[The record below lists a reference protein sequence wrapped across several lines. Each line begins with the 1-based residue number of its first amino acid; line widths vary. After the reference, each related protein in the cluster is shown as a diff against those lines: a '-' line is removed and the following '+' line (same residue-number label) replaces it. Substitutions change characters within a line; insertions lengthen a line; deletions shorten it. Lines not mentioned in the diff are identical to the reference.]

1 MMIARRQN
9 SSSYAAAAVWV
20 VTIVIHVL
28 VIVGCAS
35 NCKETATA
43 QPAAIAPN
51 AQVNGQ
57 ESPPSSVTLEKEW
70 GIRVEALHLS
80 AEGYMLDF
88 RYRVT
93 DPNMAAPIFNSS
105 IHPYLVDRATGAKF
119 GVPSPPKIGQL
130 RNTRNVREGV
140 VYFMMFA
147 NPGRYVK
154 SGNKVDIVIGDCKIE
169 NLTVQ

>member
-1 MMIARRQN
+1 MFRSGQKSI
-9 SSSYAAAAVWV
+9 SYTAAAVWV

-28 VIVGCAS
+28 VIVGCAG
-35 NCKETATA
+35 NHKDTAKA
-43 QPAAIAPN
+43 QPTSFAPN
-51 AQVNGQ
+51 AQADGG
-57 ESPPSSVTLEKEW
+57 ESLSSADRLEKNW
-70 GIRVEALHLS
+70 GIRVEALRLS

-93 DPNMAAPIFNSS
+93 DPNMAAAIFDSS
-105 IHPYLVDRATGAKF
+105 IHPYLVDRASGAKF
-119 GVPSPPKIGQL
+119 VVPSPPKIGQL
-130 RNTRNVREGV
+130 RNTKNVREGV
-140 VYFMMFA
+140 VYFMLFA